1 MPVILMQTKML
12 LSEMVAFTRLTAGK
26 SKCEH
31 IVDNY
36 Y

>member
-1 MPVILMQTKML
+1 MPVILMQTKVLM
-12 LSEMVAFTRLTAGK
+12 SEMVAFTRSTAEK

-31 IVDNY
+31 IVGNY